1 VVRTRVGFTGG
12 TTENATYRNIGDHT
26 EAVEVEYDPSVTS
39 YSQLLDIFWAG
50 HDPTVPAYSRQ
61 YMSAIFCT
69 SEEEL
74 KKAQESLVAAQG
86 QQGKKEIHTVI
97 QMGGVFFQA
106 EDYHQK
112 YMLQKHPDLLACLG
126 LARGPGLNSSCLAT
140 RLNGYVGGYGSKEK
154 FLQEIP
160 QLGLSDQ
167 ASQIVLEALPQSRPG
182 PACGL

>member
-12 TTENATYRNIGDHT
+12 TTDNATYRNIGDHT

-61 YMSAIFCT
+61 YMSAIFCA

-74 KKAQESLVAAQG
+74 NSAQESMSAAQG
-86 QQGKKEIHTVI
+86 QQGKKEIQTVI

-126 LARGPGLNSSCLAT
+126 LARGPGLNSSSLAT
-140 RLNGYVGGYGSKEK
+140 RLNGYVGGYGSKDD
-154 FLQEIP
+154 FLQESP
-160 QLGLSDQ
+160 ELGLSDE
-167 ASQIVLEALPQSRPG
+167 AREVVLAALPESRPG